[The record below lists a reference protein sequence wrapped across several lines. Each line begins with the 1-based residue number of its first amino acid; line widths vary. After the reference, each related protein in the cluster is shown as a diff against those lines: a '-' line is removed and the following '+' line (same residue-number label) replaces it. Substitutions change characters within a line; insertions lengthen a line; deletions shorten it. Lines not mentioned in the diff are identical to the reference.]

1 MKDQATR
8 LYAAEEL
15 SIKKMSED
23 MTLKQCQKFVD
34 KVLARS
40 FVKNNYPWNHGQIIV
55 YDGRRRSSA
64 GATWRHGSYA
74 ILLPK
79 WARNEFVILH
89 EIAHHVG
96 SPSYGHDY
104 NFADCLLK
112 LVRNV
117 MGKQHALHLQAAFH
131 YKGVKIIGKNGPV
144 KARCPKE
151 YKNWLADIKAK
162 AA

>member
-8 LYAAEEL
+8 LYAAEAMSL
-15 SIKKMSED
+15 KKSSED
-23 MTLKQCQKFVD
+23 MTLKECQKFVD

-55 YDGRRRSSA
+55 HDGRRRRAA
-64 GATWRHGSYA
+64 GATWRNGSYA

-89 EIAHHVG
+89 EIAHHLSNSVK
-96 SPSYGHDY
+96 GHDY
-104 NFADCLLK
+104 IFADCLLN

-117 MGKQHALHLQAAFH
+117 MGKDDALKLQAAFH
-131 YKGVKIIGKNGPV
+131 FKGVKVIGKNGPV
-144 KARCPKE
+144 KTRCPKE
-151 YKNWLADIKAK
+151 HKQWIVDLKGI